1 MQASGR
7 RLMRTRTLG
16 RGPLSGAWP
25 VLISLAAAAC
35 SREPERAQV
44 TDTLAP
50 PAQLGTARQRLVNA
64 TGEITGSRILRAS
77 RDSYVLETDPN
88 RNFGEEPTLRVS
100 GEERSRALV
109 GIDATTISQGLTGQL
124 ARARLELPIANV
136 SEDWRDEQVVAAY
149 RLRHGW
155 NEASATWSCSADA
168 NTQNSSPDCS
178 GGSAWQMTG
187 ALSQIPW
194 VEPATAAAIV
204 N

>member
-64 TGEITGSRILRAS
+64 TGEITGSRIVRAS

-100 GEERSRALV
+100 GEERSRILKGVAEKIEAASAELVALMIEES
-109 GIDATTISQGLTGQL
+109 GSTYRKAKPPSTRCC
-124 ARARLELPIANV
+124 RARHRA
-136 SEDWRDEQVVAAY
+136 RQ
-149 RLRHGW
+149 
-155 NEASATWSCSADA
+155 
-168 NTQNSSPDCS
+168 
-178 GGSAWQMTG
+178 
-187 ALSQIPW
+187 
-194 VEPATAAAIV
+194 
-204 N
+204 